1 MKFSAEDRRLSGL
14 VVPLSALR
22 SGSSPG
28 CGEFP
33 DLIEAAELAASWDF
47 DLIQLLP
54 VNESG
59 FQESPYSAL
68 SAFALNPIYLRI
80 GELPELMQGAQ
91 SDLRREASALVDRF
105 ARSER
110 VPYGPLLAAKL
121 ELLRMIWDRIRGAE
135 TKAALDTWIEA
146 NSWAKAYAVFT
157 ALKKENAELPWWE
170 WKAQRNPSA
179 DEIERLWNDA
189 SLGDE
194 CRFRAWIQMRA
205 EEQLASAAGRLA
217 AKGVDLM
224 GDIPILMNADSAD
237 VWSQRRFFRMEL
249 AAGAPPDMYSQLGQ
263 NWGFPIYNWETLER
277 DGYAFWR
284 GRLLEADKF
293 YSAFRIDHVLGFF
306 RIWALSDRENT
317 GFMGRFVPSV
327 PIRRSELEDLGFSA
341 ERIRW
346 LSRPHIPSSRLVQA
360 AGESAAK
367 AAAFAALARIGDE
380 DLYLFKDSIRGEKDI
395 EALPSISPAARDFL
409 LGAWRDRALF
419 EFDDGVFA
427 PAWTFRNASS
437 WPTLSCEEQGKLE
450 SLIARKNHES
460 EALWAETG
468 RRVLGALASFT
479 GMLPCAEDLGAVP
492 DCVPLVLGELG
503 IFGLRVLRWARRW
516 NEPGQP
522 YVPVSEYPELSV
534 ACPSVH
540 DSSSLRQWWECEAER
555 ELVWRF
561 ASDTLG
567 RDLGPCPLRLGAEEA
582 AALLEVVARSASR
595 VAVYPIQDI
604 LGMSEA
610 LRPGDPSLERINVP
624 GTVGAG
630 NWSYRMPVLL
640 SEVAGEENL
649 TRRVRS
655 LAHARDGRRRRGE

>member
-1 MKFSAEDRRLSGL
+1 MRYPAGDRRCSGL

-22 SGSSPG
+22 SESSPG

-33 DLIEAAELAASWDF
+33 DLIEAADLASSWGF

-54 VNESG
+54 VNECG

-80 GELPELMQGAQ
+80 ADLPELKKTAHSG
-91 SDLRREASALVDRF
+91 LRKESKALVDTFSRTD
-105 ARSER
+105 R
-110 VPYGPLLAAKL
+110 VPYASVLAAKL
-121 ELLRMIWDRIRGAE
+121 ELLRKIWDRIRGSDVDAE
-135 TKAALDTWIEA
+135 LDPWIEA
-146 NSWAKAYAVFT
+146 NPWSKAYAVYT
-157 ALKKENAELPWWE
+157 ALKKENSELPWWE
-170 WKAQRNPSA
+170 WKTHCNPASG
-179 DEIERLWNDA
+179 DIERLWKDA

-194 CRFRAWIQMRA
+194 CRFRIWIQMRA
-205 EEQLASAAGRLA
+205 EQQFASAAKYLA
-217 AKGVDLM
+217 AKGVALM

-237 VWSQRRFFRMEL
+237 VWAQRRFFRMEL
-249 AAGAPPDMYSQLGQ
+249 TAGAPPDMYSQLGQ
-263 NWGFPIYNWETLER
+263 NWGFPIYNWEALER

-284 GRLLEADKF
+284 ERLLEADKF

-306 RIWALSDRENT
+306 RIWSLSDRESS

-327 PIRRSELEDLGFSA
+327 PISRRELEDLGFSA

-367 AAAFAALARIGDE
+367 AAASAALSRIGDE

-395 EALPSISPAARDFL
+395 EALPTISPAARDFL

-419 EFDDGVFA
+419 EYEEDLFS
-427 PAWTFRNASS
+427 PAWTFRSASS
-437 WPTLSCEEQGKLE
+437 WPTLAYEEQGKLE
-450 SLIARKNHES
+450 SLIARKNLES
-460 EALWAETG
+460 ESLWAETG
-468 RRVLGALASFT
+468 RRVLGSLASFT

-492 DCVPLVLGELG
+492 DCVPRVLGDLG
-503 IFGLRVLRWARRW
+503 ILGLRVLRWARRW

-555 ELVWRF
+555 DLAWRF
-561 ASDTLG
+561 ASETLG
-567 RDLGPCPLRLGAEEA
+567 RELGNCPLKLGADEVQV
-582 AALLEVVARSASR
+582 LLEVVAHSASR
-595 VAVYPIQDI
+595 IAVYPIQD
-604 LGMSEA
+604 LLAMSET
-610 LRPGDPSLERINVP
+610 LRPDDPGRERINVP
-624 GTVGAG
+624 GTVGGG
-630 NWSYRMPVLL
+630 NWSYRMPVSL
-640 SEVAGEENL
+640 SAVACEEQL
-649 TRRVRS
+649 TRRVKG
-655 LAHARDGRRRRGE
+655 LAGARASR